1 MLSYIEPSRQAAV
14 TFAKSHLIII
24 ICKDKSFIIYIFSK
38 IVDRTSMLKE
48 NILVDLTQL
57 FKVHFLCPCVVSQ
70 GENVLDFLWK
80 SCGLSGLGDSA
91 VPNLRH
97 NKQII
102 KD

>member
-1 MLSYIEPSRQAAV
+1 MTSTIDKKLDFFYKIASKF
-14 TFAKSHLIII
+14 TF
-24 ICKDKSFIIYIFSK
+24 FSK

-57 FKVHFLCPCVVSQ
+57 FKVHFFCPCVVSQ